1 MEAIHHS
8 IRQRVLALV
17 TQTVP
22 QCMILIVTAVE
33 HLASVHIDLSNVA
46 LTTVHGTNP
55 NPVNSFTEP
64 MSLMYYFDRMLAKFL
79 LSTKIYVSGEFTVQT
94 GHFCDPNTNMTSTTL
109 EEAKLECL
117 NDESCTMFYED
128 CAYPRFRKCSDDV
141 YVEESQCGEQLG
153 PSILYTKGK
162 MKNYMP

>member
-1 MEAIHHS
+1 
-8 IRQRVLALV
+8 
-17 TQTVP
+17 
-22 QCMILIVTAVE
+22 
-33 HLASVHIDLSNVA
+33 
-46 LTTVHGTNP
+46 
-55 NPVNSFTEP
+55 
-64 MSLMYYFDRMLAKFL
+64 MLAKFL
-79 LSTKIYVSGEFTVQT
+79 LSTKIYVSGEFTVQN